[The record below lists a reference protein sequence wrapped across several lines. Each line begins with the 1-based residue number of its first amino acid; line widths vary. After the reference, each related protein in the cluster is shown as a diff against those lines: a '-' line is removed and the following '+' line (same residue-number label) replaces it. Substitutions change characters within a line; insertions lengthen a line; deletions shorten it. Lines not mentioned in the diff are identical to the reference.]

1 LTAVTGRLWLAGFGL
16 GLLNFRLQAMG
27 LTRSDRTT
35 TAANSK
41 VQSFAIAAVFKLE
54 VHSFQMSW

>member
-16 GLLNFRLQAMG
+16 GLLNFRVQAMG
-27 LTRSDRTT
+27 LTRSETTT

-41 VQSFAIAAVFKLE
+41 VQSFAIAAVFKLD
-54 VHSFQMSW
+54 FTAF